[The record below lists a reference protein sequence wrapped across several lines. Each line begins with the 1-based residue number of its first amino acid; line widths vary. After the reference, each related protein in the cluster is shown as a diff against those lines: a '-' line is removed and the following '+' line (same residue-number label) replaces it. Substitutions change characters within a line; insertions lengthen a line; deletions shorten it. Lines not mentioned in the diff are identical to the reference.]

1 MVTEQLSDNR
11 QATTESTPAV
21 PTPVEGSDLEEHA
34 LRELA
39 LRHLE
44 HVRKFKLYL
53 SIYVLTM
60 LVLTPVWIV
69 TQYETSPG
77 WLEHLSS
84 RSRYPGD
91 WDPWI
96 IWVALIGAILVAI
109 AGFRAYSS
117 RANSEEEI
125 EREIEQLKSP

>member
-1 MVTEQLSDNR
+1 MPTETLMTNER
-11 QATTESTPAV
+11 VAPEKV
-21 PTPVEGSDLEEHA
+21 PEIVRSREDET
-34 LRELA
+34 LRKLA

-44 HVRKFKLYL
+44 QVRKFKLYL
-53 SIYVLTM
+53 SIYVLSM

-69 TQYETSPG
+69 TQYEQADG

-96 IWVALIGAILVAI
+96 IWVALVGAVLVAI
-109 AGFRAYSS
+109 AGFRAYFS
-117 RANSEEEI
+117 RPHTEAEV
-125 EREIEQLKSP
+125 EREIEHLKATR

>member
-1 MVTEQLSDNR
+1 
-11 QATTESTPAV
+11 V
-21 PTPVEGSDLEEHA
+21 PTETVTTNERVAPEKVPEIVRSREDET

-53 SIYVLTM
+53 SIYVLSM

-69 TQYETSPG
+69 TQYEQADG

-96 IWVALIGAILVAI
+96 IWVALVGAVLVAI
-109 AGFRAYSS
+109 SGLRAYFD
-117 RANSEEEI
+117 RPHTEAEV
-125 EREIEQLKSP
+125 EREIEHLKAMR

>member
-1 MVTEQLSDNR
+1 
-11 QATTESTPAV
+11 V
-21 PTPVEGSDLEEHA
+21 PTGTVTTNERVASEEVPEIVRGREDDA
-34 LRELA
+34 LRKLA
-39 LRHLE
+39 VRHLE

-53 SIYVLTM
+53 SVYALSM

-69 TQYETSPG
+69 TQYETADG
-77 WLEHLSS
+77 WPKHLST

-96 IWVALIGAILVAI
+96 ISVALIGAVLVAI

-117 RANSEEEI
+117 RADTEGEI
-125 EREIEQLKSP
+125 EREMERLKSTR

>member
-1 MVTEQLSDNR
+1 
-11 QATTESTPAV
+11 V
-21 PTPVEGSDLEEHA
+21 PTETVTTTNERLASEEVPEILRGRDDDA
-34 LRELA
+34 LRKLA

-53 SIYVLTM
+53 SAYVLSM

-69 TQYETSPG
+69 TQYETADG
-77 WLEHLSS
+77 WIKHLST

-96 IWVALIGAILVAI
+96 IWVALIGAFLVAL
-109 AGFRAYSS
+109 AGFRAYFS
-117 RANSEEEI
+117 RADTEGEI
-125 EREIEQLKSP
+125 EREVARLKSTR

>member
-1 MVTEQLSDNR
+1 VPAETLTTNERVAPEAPPELAQSD
-11 QATTESTPAV
+11 
-21 PTPVEGSDLEEHA
+21 EEKT

-53 SIYVLTM
+53 SIYVLSM

-69 TQYETSPG
+69 TQYEQADG

-96 IWVALIGAILVAI
+96 IWVALVGAVVVAI
-109 AGFRAYSS
+109 AGLRAYSS
-117 RANSEEEI
+117 RPHTEAEV
-125 EREIEQLKSP
+125 EREIERLKAP

>member
-1 MVTEQLSDNR
+1 VPTETVTTNER
-11 QATTESTPAV
+11 VAAEAV
-21 PTPVEGSDLEEHA
+21 PEIVRSRDDET
-34 LRELA
+34 LRKLA

-53 SIYVLTM
+53 SVYVLSM

-69 TQYETSPG
+69 TQYETADG
-77 WLEHLSS
+77 WLKHLSS

-96 IWVALIGAILVAI
+96 IWVALIGAVLVAI
-109 AGFRAYSS
+109 AGFRAYFD
-117 RANSEEEI
+117 RPTTEA
-125 EREIEQLKSP
+125 